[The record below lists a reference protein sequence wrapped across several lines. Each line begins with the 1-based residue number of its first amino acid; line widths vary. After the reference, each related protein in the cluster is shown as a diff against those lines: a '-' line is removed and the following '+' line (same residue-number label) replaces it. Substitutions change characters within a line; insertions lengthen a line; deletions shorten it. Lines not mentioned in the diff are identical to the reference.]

1 VSAVKKLKEQEMLQ
15 HVVVRR
21 IRADQRAQMTAEEQI
36 EQTVQHQIENLIQPI
51 ELVGPSTSLATF
63 LRMLMVSFNNTTASR
78 QRTENILENS
88 VMALSRH
95 TDQIQEQERMIDEV
109 PIEPTAQTETGLHR
123 GIAEETIFALSENQP

>member
-51 ELVGPSTSLATF
+51 ELVGPSISRDTF
-63 LRMLMVSFNNTTASR
+63 WKTLMDSCSNTTESL
-78 QRTENILENS
+78 QK
-88 VMALSRH
+88 
-95 TDQIQEQERMIDEV
+95 
-109 PIEPTAQTETGLHR
+109 TGN
-123 GIAEETIFALSENQP
+123 T